1 MNKKAGGRGGRGDD
15 AGTSASP
22 DWCASALC
30 PTAGPTR
37 DGRSSPARPHARPSP
52 ARLGAKDGGERHL
65 RTAAAVLRPHPRRRD
80 VRSSTDFRSDT
91 GLEGRTDKWSWRL
104 HRGRNCFQSTPSAS
118 RAQISRRSRLRYCD
132 VIFSRLG
139 KALYLLSRPHCE
151 ERRGFYPIGF
161 EKSGTAPHALSV
173 AWEGRMIERLH
184 GERRRRPWCSISFIR
199 GGLRSKMRGKKVG
212 RANP

>member
-1 MNKKAGGRGGRGDD
+1 MNKKAGGRDGRGGRGDE

-22 DWCASALC
+22 DWCATALC
-30 PTAGPTR
+30 PAAGPTR
-37 DGRSSPARPHARPSP
+37 DGCSSPARPHARPSS

-65 RTAAAVLRPHPRRRD
+65 RAAAAVLRPNPRRRD
-80 VRSSTDFRSDT
+80 VRSSTDLRSDT
-91 GLEGRTDKWSWRL
+91 GLEGRTDKWSWRR

-118 RAQISRRSRLRYCD
+118 RAQNNRRSRVRYCD

-139 KALYLLSRPHCE
+139 KALSLLSRPQCE

-173 AWEGRMIERLH
+173 AWEGRMIERLCE
-184 GERRRRPWCSISFIR
+184 ERC
-199 GGLRSKMRGKKVG
+199 
-212 RANP
+212 